1 MRGRREIVPKRLK
14 RRRARGTDGEA
25 TRATTRERWVEEIA
39 TVDAEKTNLTRACVN
54 ITDDCA
60 RERTVLRSR
69 AALGS
74 RAPPR
79 LGVAAAKT
87 GFPFLGKLFVQR
99 ERGPGVVHGGVL
111 AALNV

>member
-1 MRGRREIVPKRLK
+1 MR

-25 TRATTRERWVEEIA
+25 TRATTRERWVKEIA
-39 TVDAEKTNLTRACVN
+39 RVDAGKTNLLRARVN
-54 ITDDCA
+54 ITDVGA

-69 AALGS
+69 AALGA

-87 GFPFLGKLFVQR
+87 GFPLLGKLFIQR

>member
-1 MRGRREIVPKRLK
+1 MRGQSEIVPREGAKTP
-14 RRRARGTDGEA
+14 RARDGRGGA
-25 TRATTRERWVEEIA
+25 ARDDARAMGEGNRDGGWG
-39 TVDAEKTNLTRACVN
+39 KTNLMRACVN
-54 ITDDCA
+54 ITDVGA

-87 GFPFLGKLFVQR
+87 GFPLLGKLFIQR

>member
-1 MRGRREIVPKRLK
+1 MG
-14 RRRARGTDGEA
+14 RRRARGTDGET
-25 TRATTRERWVEEIA
+25 TRATTRERWVKEIA
-39 TVDAEKTNLTRACVN
+39 RVDGGKTNLMCARVN
-54 ITDDCA
+54 ITDVGA

-87 GFPFLGKLFVQR
+87 GFPLLGKLFIQR

>member
-1 MRGRREIVPKRLK
+1 VG
-14 RRRARGTDGEA
+14 RRRARGTDGET
-25 TRATTRERWVEEIA
+25 TRATTRERWMKEIA
-39 TVDAEKTNLTRACVN
+39 RVDGGKTNLMCARVN
-54 ITDDCA
+54 ITDVGA

-87 GFPFLGKLFVQR
+87 GFPLLGKLFIQR

>member
-14 RRRARGTDGEA
+14 RRRPRGTYGEA
-25 TRATTRERWVEEIA
+25 TRATTRERCVEEIA
-39 TVDAEKTNLTRACVN
+39 TVDAGKTHLTRACVN
-54 ITDDCA
+54 ITDVRA
-60 RERTVLRSR
+60 RERSLRSR
-69 AALGS
+69 AALAP